1 MFVCL
6 RFWFL
11 AFALLRSLAAAAESL
26 KWKTLRDYRPVGPV
40 RHAGH
45 VGGSEHKLSTFT
57 PTAKDSQDELKL
69 KLITPQEIREINE

>member
-26 KWKTLRDYRPVGPV
+26 KWKTLRDCGPVGPL

-57 PTAKDSQDELKL
+57 LTVKDSQDERKL